1 LDSSDSSDTST
12 TDTKTRTSFSVKA
25 LVKQL
30 RPKQWAKNGIV
41 LAPLLFSGNFK
52 HPELILQ
59 AILCTVAFCAVSSA
73 TYTINDIA
81 DIQADKAH
89 PTKCRRPLAAG
100 LITVPQ
106 AIALVCLL
114 MVFGLY
120 CAFMVRPTIAVIC
133 LIYITMN
140 LLYSFKLKNIPI
152 VDILCIALG
161 FVLRAVAGAASIFV
175 SPSAW
180 FLLCTTFGALFLA
193 LEKRRYEL
201 ILLGSKQS
209 EHRKVLQQ
217 YSPELIQRLESL
229 IAPSLLATYSFY
241 TFRANTGHG
250 QWMMCT
256 IPIVLYGVMRY
267 QYLSVRGDGTGTPED
282 ILWKDISIQL
292 TLLVWVIV
300 CALVIYGNP
309 HAWLDYITHAID
321 SLR

>member
-1 LDSSDSSDTST
+1 LDSSDISA
-12 TDTKTRTSFSVKA
+12 TDAKKTSFSVKA

-41 LAPLLFSGNFK
+41 FAPLLFSGNFRN
-52 HPELILQ
+52 PALIEQ
-59 AILCTVAFCAVSSA
+59 AVLCTVAFCAISSA

-81 DIQADKAH
+81 DIEADKAH

-106 AIALVCLL
+106 AIALVCVLIAA
-114 MVFGLY
+114 GLY
-120 CAFMVRPTIAVIC
+120 CAFLVRPTIDVIC
-133 LIYITMN
+133 LIYMAMN

-161 FVLRAVAGAASIFV
+161 FVLRAVAGAAAIFV

-193 LEKRRYEL
+193 LEKRRYE
-201 ILLGSKQS
+201 IVLLGNKQTN
-209 EHRKVLQQ
+209 HRKVLKK

-241 TFRANTGHG
+241 TFQANTGHG

-292 TLLVWVIV
+292 TLLAWIVV

-309 HAWLDYITHAID
+309 HVWLGHITHAID
-321 SLR
+321 SIR